1 MPASPRKPDRTPT
14 KYLEA
19 QGAATPGTPVN
30 PVSRAVS
37 PRKQYPFHFDLL
49 MRDLFAC
56 GIQPEKWMVIAG
68 EELRLDE
75 DGMDIEFTLIEV
87 ATNQVR
93 RSRVDVQHGKLVRIT
108 HI

>member
-1 MPASPRKPDRTPT
+1 MTATPRRPDRTPT
-14 KYLEA
+14 KHLDA
-19 QGAATPGTPVN
+19 LGAATPGEAVN

-37 PRKQYPFHFDLL
+37 PRKQYPFHFDML
-49 MRDLFAC
+49 MRDLFAA
-56 GIQPEKWMVIAG
+56 GVQPEKWMVIAG

-87 ATNQVR
+87 ATNRVR

-108 HI
+108 HL